1 MCLPHFREPSSW
13 EIFLMIPMGILIPF
27 LYIVDIVKDSVQL
40 SVFVIA
46 VGGPKFVIKQ
56 LSSFSS
62 TVSKIKLHL
71 VMTYLVS

>member
-1 MCLPHFREPSSW
+1 
-13 EIFLMIPMGILIPF
+13 MIPMGILIPF